1 MTVLLQRYFGFWTR
15 TESRTLSVERE
26 ALLEETS
33 ETHFLKCLPS
43 VMCMYCTCA
52 RKSRRV
58 TPPGIGKEQNEDGI
72 DRRRD
77 GESLEVDGRK

>member
-43 VMCMYCTCA
+43 VMCMYGTCA
-52 RKSRRV
+52 RKKQACHP
-58 TPPGIGKEQNEDGI
+58 T
-72 DRRRD
+72 RD
-77 GESLEVDGRK
+77 WK